1 MPRGET
7 SNVAD
12 GLEHVVAA
20 ETVLSKVD
28 GEAGVLIMR
37 GHYLQDIAG
46 HRSFEWLTG
55 VLWQDFVDRPLSEA
69 DLRRDLGH
77 ARERA
82 YTKMLD
88 LLPIAARLAPLAA
101 VRLLLASVPDDAD
114 DAPLLL
120 TATVAVGLAAVIRL
134 RDGKKPIAPDPHIG
148 HAADFLRMLKWAS
161 PTPDETAALDTYL
174 VSAADHGLNAS
185 TFTARVAASTRASLT
200 DAITAALCALK
211 GPLHGG
217 APGPVLDMLD
227 AIGPADNAEA
237 WLDAAVMRGDRLMG
251 FGHRVYRVQDPRSDV
266 VKAVVSRL
274 NRDIGRLHY
283 AEAVEQAALA
293 VLIKRKPNRSL
304 QTNLEFY
311 TALLLEAL
319 GIPRDALTGAFAVA
333 RVVGWIAHALEQQAG
348 GRLIRP
354 QSDYIGP
361 APRCITRLLHA
372 TSPACGRGRREAPG
386 EGLSHAPHPRISI
399 ATTCQNY
406 TPPKYPSRC
415 DPSST
420 TPTPR

>member
-1 MPRGET
+1 MLIHLVKIDGTSVNVCHCGVNLPRRTLMPRGET

-12 GLEHVVAA
+12 GLENVVAA

-28 GEAGVLIMR
+28 GDAGVLILR
-37 GHYLQDIAG
+37 GHYLRDIAG
-46 HRSFEWLTG
+46 RHSFEWLTG
-55 VLWQDFVDRPLSEA
+55 LLWQDFVDRPLGEA
-69 DLRRDLGH
+69 VLCRDLGL
-77 ARERA
+77 ARERSFA
-82 YTKMLD
+82 RMRE
-88 LLPIAARLAPLAA
+88 LLPIAGRLSPLAA
-101 VRLLLASVPDDAD
+101 VRLLLASMPDDAD

-120 TATVAVGLAAVIRL
+120 TATVAVGLAAAIRI
-134 RDGKKPIAPDPHIG
+134 RDGKPPVAPDPRSG
-148 HAADFLRMLKWAS
+148 HAADFLRMLKDAP
-161 PTPDETAALDTYL
+161 PTSDEAAALDTYL
-174 VSAADHGLNAS
+174 VTAADHGLNAS

-200 DAITAALCALK
+200 DAVTAALCALK

-251 FGHRVYRVQDPRSDV
+251 FGHRIYRVQDPRSDV
-266 VKAVVSRL
+266 VKAVVERL

-293 VLIKRKPNRSL
+293 VLARRKPNRSL

-319 GIPRDALTGAFAVA
+319 GLPRDAFTGAFAVA

-354 QSDYIGP
+354 QSEYVGP
-361 APRCITRLLHA
+361 MPR
-372 TSPACGRGRREAPG
+372 G
-386 EGLSHAPHPRISI
+386 
-399 ATTCQNY
+399 
-406 TPPKYPSRC
+406 
-415 DPSST
+415 
-420 TPTPR
+420 

>member
-28 GEAGVLIMR
+28 GEAGVLILR
-37 GHYLQDIAG
+37 GHYLQEIAG
-46 HRSFEWLTG
+46 RRSFEWLTG
-55 VLWQDFVDRPLSEA
+55 VLWQDFVNRPLGEDA
-69 DLRRDLGH
+69 LRRDLGL

-82 YTKMLD
+82 FSRLHD
-88 LLPIAARLAPLAA
+88 LLPIAGRLPPLAA
-101 VRLLLASVPDDAD
+101 VRVLLASVPDDAE

-134 RDGKKPIAPDPHIG
+134 RDGKLPVAPDPYAG
-148 HAADFLRMLKWAS
+148 HAADFLRMLKGATA
-161 PTPDETAALDTYL
+161 TPDEAAALDTYL

-200 DAITAALCALK
+200 DAVTAALCTLK

-227 AIGPADNAEA
+227 AIGPAENAEA
-237 WLDAAVMRGDRLMG
+237 WLDAAVMHGDRLMG

-283 AEAVEQAALA
+283 AEAVEHAALA
-293 VLIKRKPNRSL
+293 VLAMRKPNRSL

-319 GIPRDALTGAFAVA
+319 GIPRDAFTGAFAVA
-333 RVVGWIAHALEQQAG
+333 RVVGWIAHALEQQEG

-354 QSDYIGP
+354 QSEYIGP
-361 APRCITRLLHA
+361 AA
-372 TSPACGRGRREAPG
+372 T
-386 EGLSHAPHPRISI
+386 
-399 ATTCQNY
+399 
-406 TPPKYPSRC
+406 
-415 DPSST
+415 
-420 TPTPR
+420 

>member
-1 MPRGET
+1 MLIYLIKIDEVVLNVWHGGIHLPRRAHMPRGET

-12 GLEHVVAA
+12 GLENVVAA

-28 GEAGVLIMR
+28 GEAGVLVLR
-37 GHYLQDIAG
+37 GHRLQDIAG
-46 HRSFEWLTG
+46 RRSFEWLTG
-55 VLWQDFVDRPLSEA
+55 LLWQDFVDRPLGEEA
-69 DLRRDLGH
+69 LRRDLGL

-82 YTKMLD
+82 FAQMSD
-88 LLPIAARLAPLAA
+88 LLPATCRLSPLGAVRMLLAA
-101 VRLLLASVPDDAD
+101 VPDDAA

-120 TATVAVGLAAVIRL
+120 TASVAVGLAAAIRI
-134 RDGKKPIAPDPHIG
+134 RDGKPPVAPDPQST
-148 HAADFLRMLKWAS
+148 HAADFLRMLKGTP
-161 PTPDETAALDTYL
+161 PTPDEAAALDTYL
-174 VSAADHGLNAS
+174 VTAADHGLNAS
-185 TFTARVAASTRASLT
+185 TFTARVAASTQASLT
-200 DAITAALCALK
+200 DAVTAALCALK

-227 AIGPADNAEA
+227 AIGPAENAEA
-237 WLDAAVMRGDRLMG
+237 WLDEAVMRGDRLMG
-251 FGHRVYRVQDPRSDV
+251 FGHRIYRVQDPRSDV
-266 VKAVVSRL
+266 VKAVVERL

-293 VLIKRKPNRSL
+293 VLAKRKPNRSL

-319 GIPRDALTGAFAVA
+319 GLPRDAFTGAFAVA

-361 APRCITRLLHA
+361 MPR
-372 TSPACGRGRREAPG
+372 G
-386 EGLSHAPHPRISI
+386 
-399 ATTCQNY
+399 
-406 TPPKYPSRC
+406 
-415 DPSST
+415 
-420 TPTPR
+420 

>member
-1 MPRGET
+1 MHMPRGET
-7 SNVAD
+7 THVAD
-12 GLEHVVAA
+12 GLENVVAA

-28 GEAGVLIMR
+28 GEAGVLILR
-37 GHYLQDIAG
+37 GHYLQEIAG
-46 HRSFEWLTG
+46 RRSFEWLTG

-69 DLRRDLGH
+69 VLRRDLGL
-77 ARERA
+77 ARTRA
-82 YTKMLD
+82 FAMSRD
-88 LLPIAARLAPLAA
+88 LLPMAGRLPPLAG

-120 TATVAVGLAAVIRL
+120 TATVAVGLAAVIRI
-134 RDGKKPIAPDPHIG
+134 RDGKTPVAPDPHAG
-148 HAADFLRMLKWAS
+148 HAADFLRMLKGVA
-161 PTPDETAALDTYL
+161 PTPDEASALDTYL

-185 TFTARVAASTRASLT
+185 TFTARVTASTRASLT
-200 DAITAALCALK
+200 DAVTAALCALK

-227 AIGPADNAEA
+227 AIGPTDNAEA

-251 FGHRVYRVQDPRSDV
+251 FGHRVYRVQDPRSDM
-266 VKAVVSRL
+266 VKSVVSRL
-274 NRDIGRLHY
+274 NRDMGRLHY
-283 AEAVEQAALA
+283 AEAVEHAALA
-293 VLIKRKPNRSL
+293 VLAKRKPNRSL

-319 GIPRDALTGAFAVA
+319 GLPRDAFTGAFAVA

-361 APRCITRLLHA
+361 QP
-372 TSPACGRGRREAPG
+372 
-386 EGLSHAPHPRISI
+386 
-399 ATTCQNY
+399 
-406 TPPKYPSRC
+406 
-415 DPSST
+415 D
-420 TPTPR
+420 

>member
-12 GLEHVVAA
+12 GLENVVAA

-28 GEAGVLIMR
+28 GEAGVLVLR
-37 GHYLQDIAG
+37 GHRLQDIAG
-46 HRSFEWLTG
+46 RRSFEWLTG
-55 VLWQDFVDRPLSEA
+55 LLWQDFVDRPLGEEA
-69 DLRRDLGH
+69 LRRDLGL

-82 YTKMLD
+82 FAQMSD
-88 LLPIAARLAPLAA
+88 LLPATCRLSPLGAVRMLLAA
-101 VRLLLASVPDDAD
+101 VPDDAA

-120 TATVAVGLAAVIRL
+120 TASVAVGLAAAIRI
-134 RDGKKPIAPDPHIG
+134 RDGKPPVAPDPQST
-148 HAADFLRMLKWAS
+148 HAADFLRMLKGTP
-161 PTPDETAALDTYL
+161 PTPDEAAALDTYL
-174 VSAADHGLNAS
+174 VTAADHGLNAS
-185 TFTARVAASTRASLT
+185 TFTARVAASTQASLT
-200 DAITAALCALK
+200 DAVTAALCALK

-227 AIGPADNAEA
+227 AIGPAENAEA
-237 WLDAAVMRGDRLMG
+237 WLDEAVMRGDRLMG
-251 FGHRVYRVQDPRSDV
+251 FGHRIYRVQDPRSDV
-266 VKAVVSRL
+266 VKAVVERL

-293 VLIKRKPNRSL
+293 VLAKRKPNRSL

-319 GIPRDALTGAFAVA
+319 GLPRDAFTGAFAVA

-354 QSDYIGP
+354 QSDVYR
-361 APRCITRLLHA
+361 ADAARL
-372 TSPACGRGRREAPG
+372 TSPELPPYHACHGQARGDRE
-386 EGLSHAPHPRISI
+386 
-399 ATTCQNY
+399 
-406 TPPKYPSRC
+406 
-415 DPSST
+415 
-420 TPTPR
+420 

>member
-12 GLEHVVAA
+12 GLENVVAA

-28 GEAGVLIMR
+28 GDAGVLILR

-46 HRSFEWLTG
+46 RRSFEWLTG
-55 VLWQDFVDRPLSEA
+55 VLWQDFVDRPLSVEA
-69 DLRRDLGH
+69 LRRDLGL

-82 YTKMLD
+82 FAGLRDT
-88 LLPIAARLAPLAA
+88 LPIASRLPPLAA
-101 VRLLLASVPDDAD
+101 LRLLLASVPDDAN

-120 TATVAVGLAAVIRL
+120 TATVAVGLAAVIRI
-134 RDGKKPIAPDPHIG
+134 RDGKPPVTPDPDAG
-148 HAADFLRMLKWAS
+148 HAADFLRMLQGVA
-161 PTPDETAALDTYL
+161 PTSDEAAALDTYL
-174 VSAADHGLNAS
+174 VTAADHGLNAS

-200 DAITAALCALK
+200 DAVTAALCALK

-227 AIGPADNAEA
+227 AIGPAENAEA

-274 NRDIGRLHY
+274 SRDIGRLRY

-293 VLIKRKPNRSL
+293 VLAKRKPNRSL

-319 GIPRDALTGAFAVA
+319 GIPRDAFTGVFAVA
-333 RVVGWIAHALEQQAG
+333 RVAGWIAHALEQQAG

-361 APRCITRLLHA
+361 
-372 TSPACGRGRREAPG
+372 
-386 EGLSHAPHPRISI
+386 
-399 ATTCQNY
+399 
-406 TPPKYPSRC
+406 TPVAV
-415 DPSST
+415 
-420 TPTPR
+420 

>member
-1 MPRGET
+1 MLIDLIKIDDPCPHVCHAGVNRQRRTHMPRGEA

-28 GEAGVLIMR
+28 GEAGVLILR
-37 GHYLQDIAG
+37 GHYLQAIAG
-46 HRSFEWLTG
+46 RRSFEWLTG
-55 VLWQDFVDRPLSEA
+55 VLWQDFVDRRLGEDA
-69 DLRRDLGH
+69 LRRDLGQE
-77 ARERA
+77 REWAFMR
-82 YTKMLD
+82 MRD
-88 LLPIAARLAPLAA
+88 VLPIAARLPPLSAL
-101 VRLLLASVPDDAD
+101 RQLLASMPDDAD
-114 DAPLLL
+114 DAPLRL
-120 TATVAVGLAAVIRL
+120 TATVAVGLAAVIRIREGRL
-134 RDGKKPIAPDPHIG
+134 PVAPDPHAG
-148 HAADFLRMLKWAS
+148 HAADFLHMLRDAQ
-161 PTPDETAALDTYL
+161 PAPDEAAALDTYL

-200 DAITAALCALK
+200 DAVTAALCALK

-293 VLIKRKPNRSL
+293 VLAKRKPTRSL

-319 GIPRDALTGAFAVA
+319 GIPRDAFTGVFAVA

-361 APRCITRLLHA
+361 QPHA
-372 TSPACGRGRREAPG
+372 
-386 EGLSHAPHPRISI
+386 
-399 ATTCQNY
+399 
-406 TPPKYPSRC
+406 
-415 DPSST
+415 
-420 TPTPR
+420 